1 MPPTDSET
9 ARWFAEEVQPHE
21 STLRGY
27 LHRIAAWT
35 DIDDL
40 VQETYYRLL
49 RVRSTGQVRS
59 TRGLLF
65 ATARNAARDLF
76 RRRAV
81 ARTSSVTDLDY
92 ARVPDEAPAPDEVV
106 SRSQEI
112 ELLSDAIA
120 ALPERCRAVF
130 VLRRFENLSHREISL
145 RLGIAEHTVEAQ
157 LTKALRRCADYFE
170 QKGALPIV

>member
-21 STLRGY
+21 TTLRGY

-40 VQETYYRLL
+40 VQETYTRLL
-49 RVRSTGQVRS
+49 RVREKGQVRS

-81 ARTSSVTDLDY
+81 AQTTSVGEFETMQ
-92 ARVPDEAPAPDEVV
+92 VVDEAPAPDEVV

-112 ELLSDAIA
+112 ELLAAAIA

-130 VLRRFENLSHREISL
+130 VLRRFENLSHRDIAQ
-145 RLGIAEHTVEAQ
+145 RLGISEHTVEVQ
-157 LTKALRRCADYFE
+157 LTKALHRCEDYFE
-170 QKGALPIV
+170 RKGAMPVE

>member
-21 STLRGY
+21 ATLRGY
-27 LHRIAAWT
+27 LHRLAAWA

-40 VQETYYRLL
+40 VQETYTRLL
-49 RVRSTGQVRS
+49 RVRERGEVRS

-76 RRRAV
+76 RRQAV
-81 ARTSSVTDLDY
+81 AKTTAVGEIE
-92 ARVPDEAPAPDEVV
+92 RVGALDEAPAPDEFV

-112 ELLSDAIA
+112 ELLSAAIA
-120 ALPERCRAVF
+120 ALPGRCREVF
-130 VLRRFENLSHREISL
+130 VLRRFDGLSHREIAR
-145 RLGIAEHTVEAQ
+145 RLGISEHTVEVQ
-157 LTKALRRCADYFE
+157 LTKALRRCEDFFE
-170 QKGALPIV
+170 RVGALPTE

>member
-40 VQETYYRLL
+40 VQETYTRLL
-49 RVRSTGQVRS
+49 RVRASGQLRS

-65 ATARNAARDLF
+65 ATARNAAHDLF
-76 RRRAV
+76 RRRAT
-81 ARTSSVTDLDY
+81 ARTSSVAEIDY
-92 ARVPDEAPAPDEVV
+92 TGLVDEAPAPDEVV
-106 SRSQEI
+106 ARSQEI
-112 ELLSDAIA
+112 ELLTAAIE

-130 VLRRFENLSHREISL
+130 VLRRFEGLSHREIAT
-145 RLGIAEHTVEAQ
+145 RLGISEHTVEVQ
-157 LTKALRRCADYFE
+157 LTKALRRCEDFFD
-170 QKGALPIV
+170 QRGALPVE

>member
-40 VQETYYRLL
+40 VQETYSRLL

-81 ARTSSVTDLDY
+81 ARTSSVTEFDY
-92 ARVPDEAPAPDEVV
+92 ARVPDEAPAPDEIV

-112 ELLSDAIA
+112 ELLADAIA

-157 LTKALRRCADYFE
+157 LTKALRRCEDYFE
-170 QKGALPIV
+170 QKGAMPIA

>member
-27 LHRIAAWT
+27 LHRVATWT

-40 VQETYYRLL
+40 VQETYTRLL
-49 RVRSTGQVRS
+49 RVREKGEVRS

-81 ARTSSVTDLDY
+81 ARTSSSMDVDCS
-92 ARVPDEAPAPDEVV
+92 RVVDEAPAPHEVV
-106 SRSQEI
+106 SRWQEI
-112 ELLSDAIA
+112 ELLEEAIH

-130 VLRRFENLSHREISL
+130 VLRRFENLSHREIAA
-145 RLGIAEHTVEAQ
+145 RLGISEHTVEVQ
-157 LTKALRRCADYFE
+157 LTKALRRCETFFE
-170 QKGALPIV
+170 ANGALPND